1 MAPDVDA
8 ALLSRLSERGAQERS
23 VLRVMPAARQADLTG
38 PRVAL
43 ALSTFA
49 EEDLETFGAFPQDDH
64 HRGRGFRLRSEEHTS
79 ELQSHLNL
87 VCRLLLLNQNLM
99 SLINFDSDMERK
111 MI

>member
-8 ALLSRLSERGAQERS
+8 DLLSRLSERGAQERS
-23 VLRVMPAARQADLTG
+23 VLRVMPAAREADLTG

-64 HRGRGFRLRSEEHTS
+64 HRGRGF
-79 ELQSHLNL
+79 
-87 VCRLLLLNQNLM
+87 LLLIIRDPIGGMLFEVTQRIDSRPTDLCPRGEGNLRCR
-99 SLINFDSDMERK
+99 ME
-111 MI
+111 

>member
-8 ALLSRLSERGAQERS
+8 DLLSRLSERGAQERP
-23 VLRVMPAARQADLTG
+23 VLRVMPAAREADLTR

-64 HRGRGFRLRSEEHTS
+64 HRGRGLGLQLGLREFGGQEELAQPFDGRLALRDTATP
-79 ELQSHLNL
+79 
-87 VCRLLLLNQNLM
+87 R
-99 SLINFDSDMERK
+99 R
-111 MI
+111 

>member
-8 ALLSRLSERGAQERS
+8 DLLSRLSERGAQERS
-23 VLRVMPAARQADLTG
+23 VLRVMPAAREADLTG

-64 HRGRGFRLRSEEHTS
+64 HRGRGFRLQLGFREFERQEE
-79 ELQSHLNL
+79 LAQPFDR
-87 VCRLLLLNQNLM
+87 RLAHGEMATL
-99 SLINFDSDMERK
+99 RR
-111 MI
+111 